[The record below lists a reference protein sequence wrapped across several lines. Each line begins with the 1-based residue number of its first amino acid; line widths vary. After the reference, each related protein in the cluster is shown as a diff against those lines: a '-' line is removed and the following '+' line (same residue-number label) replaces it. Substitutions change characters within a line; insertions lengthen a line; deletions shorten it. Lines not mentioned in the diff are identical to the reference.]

1 MAGQPVPFPDIRP
14 TSRSF
19 RAGQYPISM
28 FQAQNGASVAV
39 RFGNRQSNSQL
50 TLTFQNITDDK
61 AVEILNHYEAVNGSW
76 DYVDFYADGVKSM
89 ESGVKSY
96 PMKTMLR
103 GTNRGTEM
111 KYRYAGPPQVE
122 YVFMNVC
129 SVTCEFIGYLD
140 GGLD

>member
-14 TSRSF
+14 TTRSF
-19 RAGQYPISM
+19 QAGEYPMSM
-28 FQAQNGASVAV
+28 FRAQNGATVAV
-39 RFGNRQSNSQL
+39 RFGIRPSNCQL
-50 TLTFQNITDDK
+50 KLTFENITDDK
-61 AVEILNHYEAVNGSW
+61 AVEILNHYEAVNSNW

-89 ESGVKSY
+89 ESGVESDS
-96 PMKTMLR
+96 MRTMLR
-103 GTNRGTEM
+103 GTNPGTEM
-111 KYRYAGPPQVE
+111 KYRYASPPQVQ